1 MGKSRLTYNEIVT
14 FSVEAESII
23 NSRFLTYINLD
34 PSNDVLTPSLDV
46 SLMINVLLIIKMLQ
60 TLTDCKPQY
69 RTLSRQRITFTKDL
83 KKSTYYPCKNVVMIT
98 NLKINVFQSWV
109 TVLIEEENKSLMLWR
124 KGLVTK
130 LIKG

>member
-60 TLTDCKPQY
+60 TLTDCKP
-69 RTLSRQRITFTKDL
+69 
-83 KKSTYYPCKNVVMIT
+83 
-98 NLKINVFQSWV
+98 
-109 TVLIEEENKSLMLWR
+109 
-124 KGLVTK
+124 
-130 LIKG
+130 